1 MHKKQF
7 QNIVFLIF
15 LVLTS
20 LTSAQQ
26 IYVGIGLSRGAAFED
41 YKNSFGE
48 NTLND
53 DGFSKSIDPILEG
66 GFRFNIY
73 KQRLKM
79 DFGVQYHEHQINTS
93 FYAGNIRV
101 PSTYNLDYVGLK
113 TGFTFVILSWR
124 KAIIQTHVHVSN
136 DLLIFGTNR
145 YKDEIV
151 DIYKERTLNR
161 NLFILH
167 RGIGL
172 EYKISDKIS
181 GYLNYTVTSGS
192 SGVNEDSTNGER
204 YTLGSS
210 GMRVGLLFNISK
222 KR

>member
-26 IYVGIGLSRGAAFED
+26 IYVGMGLSRGAAFED
-41 YKNSFGE
+41 YRNSFGE

-66 GFRFNIY
+66 GLRLNIY
-73 KQRLKM
+73 KQFLKL
-79 DFGVQYHEHQINTS
+79 DIGVQYHKHQINTS
-93 FYAGNIRV
+93 FYAGNTRI

-113 TGFTFVILSWR
+113 TGFTFVIFRW
-124 KAIIQTHVHVSN
+124 KKVTIQTHGHLSN
-136 DLLIFGTNR
+136 DLLVFGTNR
-145 YKDEIV
+145 YKDVIV

-167 RGIGL
+167 RGVGL

-210 GMRVGLLFNISK
+210 GVRVGLLFNVSK